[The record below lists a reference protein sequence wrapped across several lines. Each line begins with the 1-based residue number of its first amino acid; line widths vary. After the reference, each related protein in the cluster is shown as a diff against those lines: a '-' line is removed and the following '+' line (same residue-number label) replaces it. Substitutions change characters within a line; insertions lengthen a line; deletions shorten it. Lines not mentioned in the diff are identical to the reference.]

1 MFGTAAAVKNRHAPA
16 IRQRWLALSA
26 GAKAAL
32 RIGKKPS
39 FVGGVCNMG
48 AVIWLKISLF
58 PADRFE
64 GSETVYTATSNHSHA
79 LTESVSKR

>member
-1 MFGTAAAVKNRHAPA
+1 
-16 IRQRWLALSA
+16 
-26 GAKAAL
+26 
-32 RIGKKPS
+32 
-39 FVGGVCNMG
+39 MG